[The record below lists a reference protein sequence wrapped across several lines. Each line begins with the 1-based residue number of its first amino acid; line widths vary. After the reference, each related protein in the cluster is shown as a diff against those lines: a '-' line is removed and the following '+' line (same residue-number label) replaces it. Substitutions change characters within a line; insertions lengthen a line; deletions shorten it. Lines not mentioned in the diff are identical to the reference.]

1 MLQLSEI
8 SLKRN
13 TNEGDTMMAEA
24 KRELGALELEQVA
37 GGIVGTPPKAPAGTI
52 SVSFVS
58 NGPNGVD
65 TGWLFKTTFGSVFV
79 SAQPDDN
86 F

>member
-1 MLQLSEI
+1 MSHGAMVELS
-8 SLKRN
+8 
-13 TNEGDTMMAEA
+13 DF
-24 KRELGALELEQVA
+24 ELEQVS
-37 GGIVGTPPKAPAGTI
+37 GGIIMGSTPKAPAGTI

-58 NGPNGVD
+58 NGPNGVE